1 MTRSTAVPPAHGQSQ
16 PANSGKPDSPFRGQE
31 SSRRAEALAA
41 RLEAG
46 AALLA
51 ELAESLTEAEWSTRV
66 RDGRTV
72 GVIVHHVASMY
83 PIEMDAAHT
92 IASGKPLVGVTWEV
106 IADINGKHAREHA
119 AVGKAEALALL
130 KQNSQVA
137 ASAIRRFTDTELDTA
152 APFSLSF
159 DAPMTAQFVL
169 EDHPVRHSWHH
180 LARIKAALGR

>member
-1 MTRSTAVPPAHGQSQ
+1 MSKPTATLSANPQKPGSPGETRSQ
-16 PANSGKPDSPFRGQE
+16 PKE
-31 SSRRAEALAA
+31 HITSRRAESLAA

-51 ELAESLTEAEWSTRV
+51 EFAEGLTEAEWNTRV

-72 GVIVHHVASMY
+72 GVIVHHVATMY
-83 PIEMDAAHT
+83 PIELDVARI
-92 IASGKPLVGVTWEV
+92 IASGQPVANLTWEN
-106 IADINGKHAREHA
+106 IANLNAEHAREHA
-119 AVGKAEALALL
+119 AVTKAAALALL
-130 KQNSQVA
+130 RRNSQEA
-137 ASAIRRFTDTELDTA
+137 AAVVRRFSDVELDTA

-180 LARIKAALGR
+180 LARIRAALGR